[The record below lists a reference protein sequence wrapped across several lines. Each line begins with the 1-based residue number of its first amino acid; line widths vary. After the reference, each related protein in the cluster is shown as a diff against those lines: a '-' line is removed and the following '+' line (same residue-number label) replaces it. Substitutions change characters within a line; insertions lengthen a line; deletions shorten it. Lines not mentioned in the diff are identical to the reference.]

1 MVDLNK
7 MIERVDKEIR
17 VSKRADSSMT
27 LIPVQYAEE
36 ILDILKKQEPK
47 KIERLEKND
56 FFPSCPSC
64 HEILPIFTDETFY
77 FCCYC
82 GQEVLFDV

>member
-1 MVDLNK
+1 MIDLNK
-7 MIERVDKEIR
+7 LIERVDKEIL

-47 KIERLEKND
+47 KIEILEKNA

-64 HEILPIFTDETFY
+64 HKFLPMFTDVKFY

-82 GQEVLFDV
+82 GQKVLSDV